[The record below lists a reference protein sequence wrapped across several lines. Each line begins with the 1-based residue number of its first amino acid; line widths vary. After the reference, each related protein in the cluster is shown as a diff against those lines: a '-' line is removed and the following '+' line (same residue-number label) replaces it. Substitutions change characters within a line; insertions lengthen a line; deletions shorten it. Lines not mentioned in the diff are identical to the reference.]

1 MGRLPPCRPQR
12 SLCVTKAVETGVRR
26 FHLGVCFNLVSA
38 FVFAG
43 ALTEALKEALGKP
56 REWESF
62 DLGKKLKGVKCS
74 LFELFGVRHWPPT
87 LAVRA
92 APVSVGRVRGV
103 IGFPRCKKR

>member
-1 MGRLPPCRPQR
+1 MF
-12 SLCVTKAVETGVRR
+12 SL
-26 FHLGVCFNLVSA
+26 
-38 FVFAG
+38 AG

-62 DLGKKLKGVKCS
+62 DLGKKLKGVKCN

-92 APVSVGRVRGV
+92 ALVVPLWSCAQRL
-103 IGFPRCKKR
+103 

>member
-1 MGRLPPCRPQR
+1 MPTCRPQR
-12 SLCVTKAVETGVRR
+12 LLRVTKAVETRVRR
-26 FHLGVCFNLVSA
+26 LCLGVCINLVSA
-38 FVFAG
+38 FLFAG

-92 APVSVGRVRGV
+92 ALVFVGRVRCV